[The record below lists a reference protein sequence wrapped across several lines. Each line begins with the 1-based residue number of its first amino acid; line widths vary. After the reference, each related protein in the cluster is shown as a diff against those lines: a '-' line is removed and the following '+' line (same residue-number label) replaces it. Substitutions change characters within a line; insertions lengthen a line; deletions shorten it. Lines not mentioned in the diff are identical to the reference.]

1 MPPKRS
7 VAAAASAATSSG
19 RVTSTWTA
27 SALAAGRLD
36 RGDRLARRGIVEVAD
51 HDRRAVR
58 GEPFRDGTADAPPGS
73 GHDRH
78 ATIETPI
85 GHGHPPHPVLPALTW
100 LTRPPN
106 ASEVSVP

>member
-7 VAAAASAATSSG
+7 VAAAASAVDVVRAG
-19 RVTSTWTA
+19 HVHMDRQRV
-27 SALAAGRLD
+27 AAGRLD
-36 RGDRLARRGIVEVAD
+36 RGDRLARRGIVEIAD
-51 HDRRAVR
+51 HHRRAVR